1 MYSRIFA
8 CLRIIL
14 HMPRLAAD
22 GDGLRIHVYLFM
34 NSTFVQNEYFG
45 KIRRELRP
53 EQKTKI
59 KRRMKI

>member
-1 MYSRIFA
+1 METDYGFMST
-8 CLRIIL
+8 
-14 HMPRLAAD
+14 
-22 GDGLRIHVYLFM
+22 FM

>member
-1 MYSRIFA
+1 
-8 CLRIIL
+8 
-14 HMPRLAAD
+14 
-22 GDGLRIHVYLFM
+22 M

-59 KRRMKI
+59 KRRYRLTEERRYRLKEERRYSFIRTKKKNEDIDS